1 MAKKLPHGLAT
12 VGRGGIEFEIQN
24 VRESV
29 MHPYFKQALEK
40 FLSKKTRS
48 NEVVRLL
55 DEDLFSQDRAGLLP
69 PRRPQDHSYGWPGGG
84 EIT

>member
-1 MAKKLPHGLAT
+1 MGWRRSIEEAT
-12 VGRGGIEFEIQN
+12 EFEIQN

-48 NEVVRLL
+48 NNEVVRL
-55 DEDLFSQDRAGLLP
+55 P
-69 PRRPQDHSYGWPGGG
+69 
-84 EIT
+84 